1 MLVNAAEIMAAARQ
15 SEAYGRGDCMAI
27 WWPRRSGPKR
37 RRFSAVRRGHARAQP
52 WARRASCNEGVIDP
66 LSPSAL
72 QAVGANRLPRPMK
85 IAAGILALTGFL
97 VLIGCGGGAVADG
110 NTPASIS
117 TRHDVAPTGSLRV
130 AIAVGPAASTFWAT
144 RDPDSGAP
152 RGVTVELAKAAAA
165 KLGVSLQLVLYQNS
179 GEIAAAAASDG
190 WDISFMPADAERE
203 RLVDQGPP
211 YVVYES
217 TYLVRAG
224 SDIRAIADVDRDG
237 IHVGAIAG
245 TSTSRT
251 VAKSLKHAT
260 LTTFSKPEA
269 AAELLGHQ
277 QLDALAMGTDALI
290 DLAKGLPGTRVLA
303 EPVQSTGV
311 VVTVPKNR
319 PATREWA
326 ADFIEKAK
334 ADGTVRRAFDSA
346 GFARTP
352 VAPARK

>member
-1 MLVNAAEIMAAARQ
+1 MSSFISGSLSARSLAAKSM
-15 SEAYGRGDCMAI
+15 
-27 WWPRRSGPKR
+27 
-37 RRFSAVRRGHARAQP
+37 SAVSMSAM
-52 WARRASCNEGVIDP
+52 
-66 LSPSAL
+66 LSL
-72 QAVGANRLPRPMK
+72 LK
-85 IAAGILALTGFL
+85 IAAAAALAAYTAGL
-97 VLIGCGGGAVADG
+97 AVAADG
-110 NTPASIS
+110 TAAIP
-117 TRHDVAPTGSLRV
+117 TRDIAPTGALRV

-144 RDPDSGAP
+144 RDPASGEA

-165 KLGVSLQLVLYQNS
+165 KLNLPLQLLQYQNS
-179 GEIAAAAASDG
+179 GEIVAAVNGG

-203 RLVDQGPP
+203 KFVDQGPP

-237 IHVGAIAG
+237 IRVGAIAG

-260 LTTFSKPEA
+260 LTTFPKPEA
-269 AAELLGHQ
+269 AAERLGQ
-277 QLDALAMGTDALI
+277 GQIDALAMGTDALI
-290 DLAKGLPGTRVLA
+290 DIAKGLPGTRVLG

-319 PATREWA
+319 PATRDWA
-326 ADFIEKAK
+326 AHFIEEAK

-346 GFARTP
+346 GFADTA
-352 VAPARK
+352 VAPVQK

>member
-1 MLVNAAEIMAAARQ
+1 MSSL
-15 SEAYGRGDCMAI
+15 
-27 WWPRRSGPKR
+27 
-37 RRFSAVRRGHARAQP
+37 
-52 WARRASCNEGVIDP
+52 
-66 LSPSAL
+66 
-72 QAVGANRLPRPMK
+72 MK
-85 IAAGILALTGFL
+85 IAASVALLAGLSAAKAADSPA
-97 VLIGCGGGAVADG
+97 LIA
-110 NTPASIS
+110 
-117 TRHDVAPTGSLRV
+117 TRDIAPTGSLRV

-144 RDPDSGAP
+144 RDPTSGGA
-152 RGVTVELAKAAAA
+152 RGVTVELAKAAAT
-165 KLGVSLQLVLYQNS
+165 KLDLPLKLVEYQNS
-179 GEIAAAAASDG
+179 GEIAAAAADDA

-203 RLVDQGPP
+203 KFVDQGPP

-224 SDIRAIADVDRDG
+224 SDIKTIADVDRDG
-237 IHVGAIAG
+237 IRVGAIAG

-260 LTTFSKPEA
+260 LTTFPRPEA
-269 AAELLGHQ
+269 AAALLGQQ

-290 DLAKGLPGTRVLA
+290 DIARGLPGARVLK

-319 PATREWA
+319 PAARDWA
-326 ADFIEKAK
+326 AHFIEEAK

-346 GFARTP
+346 GFAVTA